1 MFYGVSF
8 GVWIG
13 GGVSK
18 EFGSVDESF
27 LWRESD
33 ILFCN
38 RFLLGRSCCTII
50 SVRS

>member
-1 MFYGVSF
+1 MKIMKEWNMRKIIFIIFCISMFYGVSF

-27 LWRESD
+27 L
-33 ILFCN
+33 
-38 RFLLGRSCCTII
+38 
-50 SVRS
+50 